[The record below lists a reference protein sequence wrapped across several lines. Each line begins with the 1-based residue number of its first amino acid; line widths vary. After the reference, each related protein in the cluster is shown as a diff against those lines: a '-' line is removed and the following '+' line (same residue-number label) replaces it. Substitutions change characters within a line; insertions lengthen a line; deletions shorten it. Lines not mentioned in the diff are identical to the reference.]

1 MANGSTKKISKKKAK
16 ALVYDKFANA
26 LSEYKS
32 GLKPK
37 KFEAKLK
44 KASKLFAADIAKAT
58 TKPNDTT
65 KKTKKKA
72 TKLKRAANNQ
82 PIEKELVP

>member
-1 MANGSTKKISKKKAK
+1 MDNGSIKKISKKKAK
-16 ALVYDKFANA
+16 ALVYDKFASA

-44 KASKLFAADIAKAT
+44 KASKLFAADIVKAT
-58 TKPNDTT
+58 SKPNDST

-72 TKLKRAANNQ
+72 TKPKRAANTQ
-82 PIEKELVP
+82 PIAKELLP